1 MHKIFVLV
9 SLLMLTACGP
19 SEKNP
24 QGRLEKALT
33 PEEVSLG
40 FFKAIYVDRDVSQA
54 KIYVNQDLKDVMSHY
69 HIASAV
75 QRHVL
80 GLSMSDV
87 RMSIDDIDIDFF
99 RKFTDEVDV
108 KVKIEGLRGG
118 SPWVDDRTIKLV
130 KKGKS
135 WTIVEVLTEKGRIEG

>member
-1 MHKIFVLV
+1 MHKIFVLI
-9 SLLMLTACGP
+9 SLFFFAACTP
-19 SEKNP
+19 SEERQ
-24 QGRLEKALT
+24 QGRLEKALS

-40 FFKAIYVDRDVSQA
+40 FFRAIYVDKDVNKA
-54 KIYVNQDLKDVMSHY
+54 KVFVNQELKDIMSHY

-80 GLSMSDV
+80 GLSMTDV
-87 RMSIDDIDIDFF
+87 NMSIDDIDIDFF

-108 KVKIEGLRGG
+108 KVKMEGLRGG

-130 KKGKS
+130 KNGKS
-135 WTIVEVLTEKGRIEG
+135 WIIVEVLTEKGRIEG

>member
-1 MHKIFVLV
+1 MKKFFVVLC
-9 SLLMLTACGP
+9 LLLISACGP
-19 SEKNP
+19 TETHPN
-24 QGRLEKALT
+24 GRLEKPLT

-40 FFKAIYVDRDVSQA
+40 FFEAIYVDRDINQA
-54 KIYVNQDLKDVMSHY
+54 NNFVNPALKDVISHY

-80 GLSMSDV
+80 GLSMTDV
-87 RMSIDDIDIDFF
+87 TMSIDDIDIDFF

-108 KVKIEGLRGG
+108 KVKMEGLKGG

-130 KKGKS
+130 KTGKR
-135 WTIVEVLTEKGRIEG
+135 WTIVKVLTEKGRIER